1 MLFLLLRRKFQFDN
15 INELAPIAEEI
26 DLIQAYLLI
35 EKERF
40 GDRLYVNWEI
50 DESLDLM
57 IPSLTIQPLVENAI
71 HHGLMKRITG
81 GKLTIRITDHDTYV
95 EISVEDDGVG
105 INETE
110 LKGLLERGPN
120 AQSGIGLL
128 NTNLRLKRLFG
139 KGLQIT
145 SVPNHGTTVSFIVY
159 KDLEDVEK

>member
-1 MLFLLLRRKFQFDN
+1 MLRRKFHFDN

-26 DLIQAYLLI
+26 NLIQAYLLI

-40 GDRLYVNWEI
+40 GDRLHVNWEK
-50 DESLDLM
+50 DECLDLM

-71 HHGLMKRITG
+71 HHGLMKRIIG
-81 GKLTIRITDHDTYV
+81 RKLTIWITDHDTNV
-95 EISVEDDGVG
+95 EISVEDDVVA
-105 INETE
+105 INEAE
-110 LKGLLERGPN
+110 LKGLLERTPN

-128 NTNLRLKRLFG
+128 NNDPCLKRLFG